1 MSFGALLAPGAGGGA
16 SHPALLAIE
25 QALAPAP
32 VSRVALPRSRAVE
45 AVERAAAELAV
56 RSGLDPGRLVLGG
69 RSYGGRMCSEA
80 VAGGLPAL
88 GLALVS
94 YPLHPPGRP
103 AQLRTA
109 HFPDLGVPCLFVS
122 GTRDAFATPA
132 ELEAA
137 VAAIPAPVTLRWVEG
152 ADHGMKGR
160 DDEVARAV
168 RDWVLGLPG

>member
-1 MSFGALLAPGAGGGA
+1 MSFGALLAPGAGGGPD
-16 SHPALLAIE
+16 HPALLAIE
-25 QALAPAP
+25 HALAPAP

-45 AVERAAAELAV
+45 AVRRAAAELSA
-56 RSGLDPGRLVLGG
+56 RAGLDPGRLVLGG

-103 AQLRTA
+103 GQLRTE
-109 HFPDLGVPCLFVS
+109 HFPELRVPCLFVS
-122 GTRDAFATPA
+122 GTRDAFAAPA

-137 VAAIPAPVTLRWVEG
+137 VAAIPAPVTVSWVEG
-152 ADHGMKGR
+152 GDHGLRGR
-160 DDEVARAV
+160 DAEVAQAV